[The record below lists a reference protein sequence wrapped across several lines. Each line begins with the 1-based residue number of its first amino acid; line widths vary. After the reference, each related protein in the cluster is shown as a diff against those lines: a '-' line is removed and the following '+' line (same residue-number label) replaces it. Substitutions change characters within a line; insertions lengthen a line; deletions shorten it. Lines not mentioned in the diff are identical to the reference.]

1 MVLWFVGL
9 APVIV
14 WFVFRDPA
22 LDHRLVAAGA
32 LLPLLD
38 LLWSDMPVLH
48 TLAASVSL
56 MIAVMVLTRGRR
68 HGRRQLL
75 AIPIGTFLHLVLDG
89 VWTSATAFW
98 WPLLG
103 DEIAEGAVGVLE
115 RPLALNLAMELAGV
129 AGLVWFSTRFGLG
142 DRRRRG
148 VFLRTG
154 RLDRALAGPP
164 AVRG

>member
-9 APVIV
+9 ALVIV

-38 LLWSDMPVLH
+38 LLWRDVPVLH
-48 TLAASVSL
+48 TLVASVAL
-56 MIAVMVLTRGRR
+56 MAAVMVLTHGRRRGRR
-68 HGRRQLL
+68 RLL
-75 AIPIGTFLHLVLDG
+75 AVPIGAFLHLVLDG
-89 VWTSATAFW
+89 AWTSANAFW

-103 DEIAEGAVGVLE
+103 HEITDGAVGVLE
-115 RPLALNLAMELAGV
+115 RPLALNLVMELAGV
-129 AGLVWFSTRFGLG
+129 AALVWFSQRFGLG
-142 DRRRRG
+142 HPGRRG
-148 VFLRTG
+148 VFLRSG

-164 AVRG
+164 AVR